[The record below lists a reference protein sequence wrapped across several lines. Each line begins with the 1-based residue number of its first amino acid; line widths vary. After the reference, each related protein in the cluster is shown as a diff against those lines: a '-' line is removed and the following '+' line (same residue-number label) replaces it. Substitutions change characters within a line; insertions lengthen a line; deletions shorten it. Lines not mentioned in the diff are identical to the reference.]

1 MEHQSRGRQGS
12 PVPGMPT
19 GPELLQQQRQAG
31 LRGHVCQ
38 AEEEGVLTSVVFLKS
53 QKEVFVSSRHADFKC
68 LSSLAG

>member
-12 PVPGMPT
+12 PVPGMST
-19 GPELLQQQRQAG
+19 GPELLQQQRRAG

-53 QKEVFVSSRHADFKC
+53 QKEVFLSSRHADFKC